1 MTEPIT
7 DETFYNEH
15 AALVGHV
22 ALAWND
28 CHSVVLSIFHTLSG
42 VSWHNASSIFLA
54 LKSDHDRRET
64 TLALMDQVLN
74 ADNDRVI
81 RDQGTQLIGQ
91 LGNLG
96 YEGTVA
102 THTMWVTVM
111 RQRKVSPHPDL
122 PDPPKDIKEDF
133 KSQFSKL
140 TTDLC
145 DLFRELLLHHSAK
158 RHIYMPLCASPL
170 GLEMFQGGYR
180 GYSSLR
186 DLRCTI
192 AQPKHQGRGHNKT
205 RAAEPNSD
213 GITGLVNISAGKQN
227 AGCRAVS
234 DCNPHLDTPRDAMK
248 DLWTY
253 RCSTR

>member
-1 MTEPIT
+1 MTGPIT

-74 ADNDRVI
+74 TDNDRSI
-81 RDQGTQLIGQ
+81 RDQGTQLLGQ

-102 THTMWVTVM
+102 SHTMWVTVM
-111 RQRKVSPHPDL
+111 RQRKVWPHPDL
-122 PDPPKDIKEDF
+122 PEPPKHLKEDF
-133 KSQFSKL
+133 KFQFLKL
-140 TTDLC
+140 TRDLR
-145 DLFRELLLHHSAK
+145 DLFRELLLHHSALRVHLEQRN
-158 RHIYMPLCASPL
+158 RHPS
-170 GLEMFQGGYR
+170 
-180 GYSSLR
+180 
-186 DLRCTI
+186 T
-192 AQPKHQGRGHNKT
+192 
-205 RAAEPNSD
+205 AE
-213 GITGLVNISAGKQN
+213 
-227 AGCRAVS
+227 R
-234 DCNPHLDTPRDAMK
+234 
-248 DLWTY
+248 
-253 RCSTR
+253 